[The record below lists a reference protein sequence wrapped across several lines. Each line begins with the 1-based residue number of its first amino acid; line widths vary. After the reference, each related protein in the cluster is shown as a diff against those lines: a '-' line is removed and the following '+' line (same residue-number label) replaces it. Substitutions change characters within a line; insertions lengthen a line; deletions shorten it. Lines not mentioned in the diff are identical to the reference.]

1 MRPRLPPT
9 PLFRPPLRRAA
20 AKPTHTPTRTLIAAP
35 KPNSGPLL
43 SRRPDRALP
52 SLTPP
57 RRWLRSLPLFFAL
70 IAGSTAAIFN
80 YQKQS
85 SSVTTSTLYALR
97 TNPEARAILGDEIY
111 FASQIPWISGELN
124 QLHGRIDISFGV
136 KGTRGRGRMR
146 FRSERRGR
154 RGFVSC
160 HFSFSFLP
168 SWWLGCVVWRVADL
182 FVCVQFE
189 TLEWSLTTEDGGV
202 VQLYKPEGPDP
213 FKRIAAGED
222 EEKYTH

>member
-1 MRPRLPPT
+1 MPPRLPPT
-9 PLFRPPLRRAA
+9 PLLRRPLRCAA
-20 AKPTHTPTRTLIAAP
+20 TKPTHTPTRTLIAAP

-154 RGFVSC
+154 RGF
-160 HFSFSFLP
+160 
-168 SWWLGCVVWRVADL
+168 
-182 FVCVQFE
+182 FE
-189 TLEWSLTTEDGGV
+189 TLEWSLTTEDGRV

-213 FKRIAAGED
+213 FKRITAGED